1 MRDVITI
8 PVVVE
13 YLEEDEVYCVS
24 TPLLPGCR
32 AWGETLDE
40 AMRAMPGN
48 TRAMI
53 AAWKEKGLPLPPPL
67 HQLEPTIPVSLQ
79 LLGMPT

>member
-1 MRDVITI
+1 MTDVITI
-8 PVVVE
+8 PVIVE

-48 TRAMI
+48 IRAMI
-53 AAWKEKGLPLPPPL
+53 SAWKEKGIPLTFHFSRFRRPYAHRLSLPR
-67 HQLEPTIPVSLQ
+67 
-79 LLGMPT
+79 

>member
-1 MRDVITI
+1 MENRITI

-13 YLEEDEVYCVS
+13 YLEEDEVYSIS
-24 TPLLPGCR
+24 TPMLPGCR

-48 TRAMI
+48 IRAMI
-53 AAWKEKGLPLPPPL
+53 AACKEKGVPIPPIF
-67 HQLEPTIPVSLQ
+67 EKSEISAPVSLLVQ
-79 LLGMPT
+79 GAPA

>member
-1 MRDVITI
+1 MTDVITI
-8 PVVVE
+8 PVIVE

-48 TRAMI
+48 IRAMI
-53 AAWKEKGLPLPPPL
+53 AAWKEKGIPLPPALQRPEPAVPVALLLRGAPL
-67 HQLEPTIPVSLQ
+67 
-79 LLGMPT
+79 

>member
-1 MRDVITI
+1 MTDVITI
-8 PVVVE
+8 PVIVE

-48 TRAMI
+48 IRAMI
-53 AAWKEKGLPLPPPL
+53 AAWKEKGIPLPPSL
-67 HQLEPTIPVSLQ
+67 QCLEPAVPVALLLQ
-79 LLGMPT
+79 GVPL